1 MEISWRRWSSA
12 RLYSKTL
19 MPTTTGCRKP
29 KSLLCRTKLTKSSRL
44 FPLTEPEL
52 ESEWEEVEAGE
63 SAENGPAEGKEA
75 EEEGEIGE
83 ASKITLPDVPTSEPV
98 EEGPATKKQKSN
110 DEEIL

>member
-1 MEISWRRWSSA
+1 
-12 RLYSKTL
+12 

-29 KSLLCRTKLTKSSRL
+29 QSLLCRMK
-44 FPLTEPEL
+44 LTEPSRVFPSTEPGL
-52 ESEWEEVEAGE
+52 ESDWEEVEAGE

-75 EEEGEIGE
+75 ENENGE
-83 ASKITLPDVPTSEPV
+83 ASKITLPDVPTTEPV